1 MIMNKKFIK
10 HFLRG
15 FFSVFRLGPIKTNN
29 IKEGGELQDLS
40 NIRDDLNIAF
50 KKLKNEYERN

>member
-1 MIMNKKFIK
+1 MNKKFIK

-15 FFSVFRLGPIKTNN
+15 FFSVFRLGPIKTKN